1 VVCGGGDAIH
11 TRSLRRLSKDL
22 CLQRSDYFILV
33 CCGAL
38 GFRSRYSCSYSKNW
52 VERRLNPLTRF
63 GCCGGRLL
71 ARTQWT
77 IPPLFQQS
85 VTWATAIFWRWA
97 GKIGKK
103 RSRRFTQNRITSSLS
118 LDMLMGSNGPCL
130 FAFSI
135 AFDVSHPFWRFFSP
149 AHWRQ
154 RPAGRASWLKMTW
167 NLRPL
172 FRALYTCLA
181 NEPLFFSFFLS
192 ILIVVLYNAL
202 GGI

>member
-1 VVCGGGDAIH
+1 
-11 TRSLRRLSKDL
+11 
-22 CLQRSDYFILV
+22 
-33 CCGAL
+33 
-38 GFRSRYSCSYSKNW
+38 
-52 VERRLNPLTRF
+52 
-63 GCCGGRLL
+63 
-71 ARTQWT
+71 
-77 IPPLFQQS
+77 
-85 VTWATAIFWRWA
+85 
-97 GKIGKK
+97 
-103 RSRRFTQNRITSSLS
+103 
-118 LDMLMGSNGPCL
+118 MGSNGPCL